1 MQNTEKKGEKYPIPR
16 TPKAYQDGSMA
27 HHFDRPLQGA
37 LHLDGPD
44 CILLL
49 FFFPMQYSSWLL
61 CIGIPD
67 SSLFVEYCRILG
79 NFVHC
84 KSTCASDFLC
94 LFPSSWK
101 RFSILVVLQNSTI
114 TWPHVYTGVFNG

>member
-49 FFFPMQYSSWLL
+49 FFQAIFELDIMHWDP
-61 CIGIPD
+61 
-67 SSLFVEYCRILG
+67 
-79 NFVHC
+79 
-84 KSTCASDFLC
+84 
-94 LFPSSWK
+94 
-101 RFSILVVLQNSTI
+101 
-114 TWPHVYTGVFNG
+114 